1 MRKVRAAVCGMA
13 FCLMAISPASAVA
26 IDLGVIKIGVGGGR
40 GGGVGGGAGNGK
52 GGKSY
57 GVPGPLAGVGLPVV
71 AAFGGYVWLRK
82 RTRKTNG

>member
-26 IDLGVIKIGVGGGR
+26 IDLGVIKVNVGGGR
-40 GGGVGGGAGNGK
+40 GGGVGGGAGHGR

-57 GVPGPLAGVGLPVV
+57 GVPGPLAGAGLPVL
-71 AAFGGYVWLRK
+71 AAYGGYIWLRK
-82 RTRKTNG
+82 RTRKNKG